1 MIIIIIRF
9 GEWLN
14 LGSEGEF
21 VELNGGGKVLF
32 VLGDGLVKCNFLQ
45 LAERGLH
52 LFCTLGREKEGEGL
66 FGVVGIGGESQGKEC
81 GNGLR
86 SAKDIEGEGGGWVK
100 EGKKRDRSDRQQERE
115 RERCEMGN

>member
-32 VLGDGLVKCNFLQ
+32 VLGDCLVKCFLQ
-45 LAERGLH
+45 LAEGLH
-52 LFCTLGREKEGEGL
+52 LFL
-66 FGVVGIGGESQGKEC
+66 F
-81 GNGLR
+81 
-86 SAKDIEGEGGGWVK
+86 SAP
-100 EGKKRDRSDRQQERE
+100 
-115 RERCEMGN
+115 